1 MVEQTIVVM
10 KLGSSVLRSVD
21 AFPVVAHEIYR
32 HVRRGERV
40 VAVVSALEGQ
50 TNRLLGEARAVA
62 EDPDPHHVAALL
74 GLGEHQSALLLA
86 LALDRAGLAATR
98 LGPAELALTAAGE
111 PLDADPVSLDATALR
126 SALQEHAVAVVP
138 GFIALDELGRDVL
151 LGRGGSD
158 LTALFIAD
166 ALGGVPCRL
175 IKDVDGI
182 YEHDPAA
189 GGAAPRRFDAIGW
202 SDALRVAGRLVQP
215 KAIEF
220 AQART
225 LGFEVAALGAA
236 HGTRVGAGPTQ
247 LSTCAQPT
255 ARLRVALFGAGTV
268 GYGVYRHLAADPERF
283 EIVGIAVGDLCKT
296 RPADLPR
303 AFLTDDP
310 WALLERPADVV
321 IDVLGDDQLAF
332 EVIRQALRSGKD
344 VVTANKPVMANHG
357 PLLGALAHEHGRQLA
372 YSASVGGSVPCVEL
386 VRVAAR
392 RGRITGIEGVLNG
405 TCNFILDRL
414 AAGDDFGTALADA
427 QRRGFAEAD
436 PTQDL
441 SGQDAASKLRIL
453 VREAYGRELGPAD
466 LSCVG
471 IEGLAAGEV
480 QAQAGLGLTTRVI
493 AACRPQDGVIEAQ
506 VAPRVLAADAALAR
520 VRGEWNQL
528 CVELEDGARIVARGK
543 GAGRWPT
550 AQAVFADV
558 MDAWRAAGMTIN
570 GMSAAA

>member
-1 MVEQTIVVM
+1 VVEQSIVVM

-21 AFPVVAHEIYR
+21 AFSVVAHEIYR

-50 TNRLLGEARAVA
+50 TNRLLAEARAVA
-62 EDPDPHHVAALL
+62 EDPDPHHVATLL
-74 GLGEHQSALLLA
+74 GLGEHQSALLLT
-86 LALDRAGLAATR
+86 LALDRAGLAAIR
-98 LGPAELALTAAGE
+98 LGPAELSLTAAGD
-111 PLDADPVSLDATALR
+111 PLDADPVALDAAALL
-126 SALQEHAVAVVP
+126 SALQEHSVAVVP
-138 GFIALDELGRDVL
+138 GFIALDEQGRDVL

-158 LTALFIAD
+158 LTALFIAN

-189 GGAAPRRFDAIGW
+189 GGAAPRRFGDIAW
-202 SDALRVAGRLVQP
+202 SDALRVSGRLVQP

-220 AQART
+220 AQAHQ

-236 HGTRVGAGPTQ
+236 RGTRVGAGPTQ
-247 LSTCAQPT
+247 LAPCAHQA

-283 EIVGIAVGDLCKT
+283 EIVGIAVGDLGKA
-296 RPADLPR
+296 RPDDLPR
-303 AFLTDDP
+303 ALLTDDP
-310 WALLERPADVV
+310 WALLHRPADLV
-321 IDVLGDDQLAF
+321 IDVLGDDRLAF
-332 EVIRQALRSGKD
+332 GVISHALRSGKD
-344 VVTANKPVMANHG
+344 VVTANKPVIAHHG
-357 PLLGALAHEHGRQLA
+357 PLLEALAREHGRQLA
-372 YSASVGGSVPCVEL
+372 YSASVGGSLPCVEL
-386 VRVAAR
+386 VRLAAH
-392 RGRITGIEGVLNG
+392 RGRITGLEGVLNG

-414 AAGDDFGTALADA
+414 AAGDAFGTALADA

-453 VREAYGRELGPAD
+453 VREAFGRELGPED
-466 LSCVG
+466 LSCLG
-471 IEGLAAGEV
+471 IEGLSAKDM
-480 QAQAGLGLTTRVI
+480 QAQGGLGLTTRVV
-493 AACRPQDGVIEAQ
+493 AACRHQDGVIEAQ
-506 VAPRVLAADAALAR
+506 VAPRVLAANEPLAR

-528 CVELEDGARIVARGK
+528 CVELEDGARILARGK

-558 MDAWRAAGMTIN
+558 MDAWRATRRTAS